1 MGGGGEFGAMDV
13 AEGSSAASAETRRGS
28 STSSASTFFFPP
40 AAQPEVMRAAEKD
53 EHYVA
58 SLCDACHEAFRH
70 AMGGWS
76 VVFVSV
82 LVGWAKIPSF

>member
-1 MGGGGEFGAMDV
+1 MEV
-13 AEGSSAASAETRRGS
+13 AEGSSSAASRNENNAS
-28 STSSASTFFFPP
+28 SSSLFFPP

-70 AMGGWS
+70 AMGESPIENWIYT
-76 VVFVSV
+76 
-82 LVGWAKIPSF
+82 A